1 MSDPLRWP
9 ALSGA
14 TAVLGEVLRCEIGIW
29 GKVHRQAS
37 DYRWIAR
44 SSGFAGQAPDLH
56 RRLRIGSEDRAVRA
70 TAWRAPWEPT
80 GQDYF
85 AIGTYASRALDAAQR
100 AGVLEKQV
108 LHWHRPSAEV
118 PAALAAVLLLP
129 AVAHADDRLW
139 WDRVGEG
146 DWQRSDYALPLGGDV
161 CPQLRIARAD
171 VEAAVAA
178 GIDALLET
186 LDQPSLA
193 ALYAGLLA
201 GVRPVMLRG
210 QASPL
215 PPAALAALLLPLTA
229 EQAGR
234 LSLSAWVPGVLI
246 DPPDLAH
253 NWDLVVTGQSGAV
266 PEVASE
272 FLERGAVLA
281 QALVNRDPG
290 CLDAGPP
297 SRMHAGSAPAFEP
310 PDPFDPGSRHPAQ
323 PSRPRGTPIDS
334 ADRGGYPR
342 RMQLARTASV
352 ESPGLR
358 YLYHFADHIALR
370 RLDLSLLAADLIE
383 AGGQL
388 LPVPGEDPAGHPLI
402 GWIKTL
408 RETLPAGVDAL
419 EWEIKIDQLRAA
431 ALFLLPHPH
440 TLALVGLPDNP
451 RVPALLCALAADP
464 AAAEALA
471 AHGESA
477 LRRMIE
483 HSLACPDASL
493 VADIRAW
500 VTDWLAG
507 PGKTP
512 LGHGLRELL
521 LHE

>member
-14 TAVLGEVLRCEIGIW
+14 ASLLGEVLRCEIGIW

-70 TAWRAPWEPT
+70 TAWRAPWEPE

-85 AIGTYASRALDAAQR
+85 AIGTYASRAVDAAQR

-129 AVAHADDRLW
+129 AVAHADDRSW

-146 DWQRSDYALPLGGDV
+146 DWQRPDYALPLGADA
-161 CPQLRIARAD
+161 CPCLRIARAD
-171 VEAAVAA
+171 LEAAVAA
-178 GIDALLET
+178 GIDTLLGA

-234 LSLSAWVPGVLI
+234 LSLSAWVPAMLI
-246 DPPDLAH
+246 DPPDLAY
-253 NWDLVVTGQSGAV
+253 NWDLVATGPSGAV
-266 PEVASE
+266 PEVAAE
-272 FLERGAVLA
+272 FAQQGAVLA

-290 CLDAGPP
+290 SLGSGPP
-297 SRMHAGSAPAFEP
+297 GRVHTGSAAAFQP
-310 PDPFDPGSRHPAQ
+310 PNPGLRHPAQ
-323 PSRPRGTPIDS
+323 PPRPRGTPIDS
-334 ADRGGYPR
+334 ADRGGYSR
-342 RMQLARTASV
+342 RMQLALTAAV

-358 YLYHFADHIALR
+358 YLYHFADRIALR

-383 AGGQL
+383 AGGQP

-402 GWIKTL
+402 GWIQTL

-419 EWEIKIDQLRAA
+419 EWGIKIDQLRAA

-471 AHGESA
+471 AHGEAA

-483 HSLACPDASL
+483 HSLACSDAPL

-507 PGKTP
+507 TGNTS
-512 LGHGLRELL
+512 LGYALRDLL
-521 LHE
+521 

>member
-14 TAVLGEVLRCEIGIW
+14 ASLLGEVLRCEIGIW

-100 AGVLEKQV
+100 AGGLEKQV

-118 PAALAAVLLLP
+118 PAALAALLLLP
-129 AVAHADDRLW
+129 AVAHVDDRPW

-146 DWQRSDYALPLGGDV
+146 EWQRSDYALPLDADA
-161 CPQLRIARAD
+161 CPRLRIARAD
-171 VEAAVAA
+171 LEAAVAA
-178 GIDALLET
+178 GIDALLEA
-186 LDQPSLA
+186 LAPPSLA

-234 LSLSAWVPGVLI
+234 LSLSAWVPAMLI
-246 DPPDLAH
+246 DPPDLAY

-266 PEVASE
+266 PEVAPE
-272 FLERGAVLA
+272 FMERGAVLA

-290 CLDAGPP
+290 SLGAGPP
-297 SRMHAGSAPAFEP
+297 AGMRAGSAGAFEL
-310 PDPFDPGSRHPAQ
+310 PDQGSRHPAQ
-323 PSRPRGTPIDS
+323 PPRPRGTSIDWAAS
-334 ADRGGYPR
+334 GRYPR
-342 RMQLARTASV
+342 RMRLALTAAV

-358 YLYHFADHIALR
+358 YLYHFADCIALR
-370 RLDLSLLAADLIE
+370 RLDVSLLAADLIE
-383 AGGQL
+383 AGGRP
-388 LPVPGEDPAGHPLI
+388 LPAPGEDPAGHPLI
-402 GWIKTL
+402 GWIATL

-440 TLALVGLPDNP
+440 TLALVGLPDHP

-507 PGKTP
+507 PGQTL
-512 LGHGLRELL
+512 LGHALWDLL

>member
-14 TAVLGEVLRCEIGIW
+14 AALLGEVLRCEIGIW

-118 PAALAAVLLLP
+118 PAALAALLLLP
-129 AVAHADDRLW
+129 AVAHTDDRLW

-146 DWQRSDYALPLGGDV
+146 DWQRPDYALPLGADA
-161 CPQLRIARAD
+161 CPRLRIARAD
-171 VEAAVAA
+171 LEAAVAA
-178 GIDALLET
+178 GIDTLLEA

-210 QASPL
+210 QGSPL

-246 DPPDLAH
+246 DPLDLAH
-253 NWDLVVTGQSGAV
+253 NWDLVVTAQSGAA

-272 FLERGAVLA
+272 FMERGAVLA
-281 QALVNRDPG
+281 QALVNRDPD
-290 CLDAGPP
+290 CLGPP
-297 SRMHAGSAPAFEP
+297 GRVHAGSAAAFEP
-310 PDPFDPGSRHPAQ
+310 PDPGQRHPAQ
-323 PSRPRGTPIDS
+323 PPRPRGTPIDS
-334 ADRGGYPR
+334 ADSGAYPR
-342 RMQLARTASV
+342 RMHLVLTVAV

-358 YLYHFADHIALR
+358 YLYHFADRIALR
-370 RLDLSLLAADLIE
+370 RLDLSLLAADLID
-383 AGGQL
+383 AGGRP
-388 LPVPGEDPAGHPLI
+388 LPAPGEDPAGHPLI
-402 GWIKTL
+402 SWIETL
-408 RETLPAGVDAL
+408 QETLPVGVDAS
-419 EWEIKIDQLRAA
+419 EWGIKIDQLRAA

-440 TLALVGLPDNP
+440 TLARVGLPDDP

-477 LRRMIE
+477 LRRMIDQ
-483 HSLACPDASL
+483 SLACPDAPL

-507 PGKTP
+507 PGNAP
-512 LGHGLRELL
+512 LGHALRDLL
-521 LHE
+521 GHE

>member
-14 TAVLGEVLRCEIGIW
+14 AALLGEVLRCEVGIW

-85 AIGTYASRALDAAQR
+85 AIGTYASRAVDAAQR

-129 AVAHADDRLW
+129 AVAHADDRFW

-146 DWQRSDYALPLGGDV
+146 DWQRPDYALPLGADA

-171 VEAAVAA
+171 LEAVIAA
-178 GIDALLET
+178 GIDALLEA
-186 LDQPSLA
+186 LAPPSLA

-246 DPPDLAH
+246 DPLDLAH

-272 FLERGAVLA
+272 FVERGAVLA
-281 QALVNRDPG
+281 QALVNRDPRG
-290 CLDAGPP
+290 LGSGPP
-297 SRMHAGSAPAFEP
+297 GRMPAGSAAAFEP
-310 PDPFDPGSRHPAQ
+310 PDPGSRHPAQ
-323 PSRPRGTPIDS
+323 PPRPRGTPIDS

-342 RMQLARTASV
+342 RMRLALTGAV

-358 YLYHFADHIALR
+358 YLYRFADRIALR

-383 AGGQL
+383 AGGPS
-388 LPVPGEDPAGHPLI
+388 LPAPGEDPAGHRLI
-402 GWIKTL
+402 GWIETL
-408 RETLPAGVDAL
+408 QETLPAGVDAS
-419 EWEIKIDQLRAA
+419 EWGIKIDQLRAA

-440 TLALVGLPDNP
+440 TLARVGLPDHP
-451 RVPALLCALAADP
+451 RVPALLCVLAADP
-464 AAAEALA
+464 DAAEALA

-500 VTDWLAG
+500 VTAWLAG
-507 PGKTP
+507 IGNKP
-512 LGHGLRELL
+512 LGDALRDLL
-521 LHE
+521 LPE